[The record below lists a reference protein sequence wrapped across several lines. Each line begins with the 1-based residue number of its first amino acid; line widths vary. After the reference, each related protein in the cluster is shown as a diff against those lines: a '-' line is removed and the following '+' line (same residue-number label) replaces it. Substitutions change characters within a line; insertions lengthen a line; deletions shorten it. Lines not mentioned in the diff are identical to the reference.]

1 MQVDSNFTGPLM
13 MSSYALA
20 TNMVFYHQSILV
32 KSEHFKFLGDNNF
45 FIVSTKSL
53 KIKHRNYSN

>member
-1 MQVDSNFTGPLM
+1 MQVEFNFTGPLM

-20 TNMVFYHQSILV
+20 TIMVFYNQSILV
-32 KSEHFKFLGDNNF
+32 KSEHFKFLGDNF